1 MGASNDPV
9 YLRVLEDLRDQIRGG
24 TLAPGARVPSRNG
37 IIARYGVGE
46 TAAKH
51 ALQVLAAEGLIE
63 ARAGSGSYVRRLPVA
78 APLEH
83 DRLHFP
89 GSPFGLNGRPGSGDG
104 VAADG
109 VAGNGV
115 GGDAVAVDA
124 GAGADHNGQ
133 APRVSWEYQ
142 SERVPAPAHVAR
154 RLRLPDGDQLVTRT
168 RYLMSADGSPVQLA
182 TSYEPAATT
191 AQTPVPF
198 PEQGTFAGRGVVER
212 MQAIGI
218 GVDQVVEEISVR
230 PALSAEAA
238 VLDIPAGSPVLLIE
252 RSHRSAERTVET
264 GEIVIAADRFRLCYR
279 FPVAVQS
286 EPAPAVPP
294 PAAAPPVALPPAAS
308 PPAGEPAGAAAGA
321 HGAGAHG
328 AGTGA

>member
-63 ARAGSGSYVRRLPVA
+63 ARAGSGSYVRRLPAA

-89 GSPFGLNGRPGSGDG
+89 GSPFGLDDRA
-104 VAADG
+104 VAADP
-109 VAGNGV
+109 VAGNGTAA
-115 GGDAVAVDA
+115 GGAAD
-124 GAGADHNGQ
+124 GGRAGADHAAH
-133 APRVSWEYQ
+133 APRLSWEHQ
-142 SERVPAPAHVAR
+142 SERVAAPAHVAR
-154 RLRLPDGDQLVTRT
+154 RLRLPDGDHLVTRT

-191 AQTPVPF
+191 AQTLVPF

-238 VLDIPAGSPVLLIE
+238 VLDVPPGSPVLLIE
-252 RSHRSAERTVET
+252 RSHRAGERTVET
-264 GEIVIAADRFRLCYR
+264 GEIVIAADRFRLRYR
-279 FPVAVQS
+279 FPVAVQAD
-286 EPAPAVPP
+286 PGP
-294 PAAAPPVALPPAAS
+294 
-308 PPAGEPAGAAAGA
+308 GA
-321 HGAGAHG
+321 
-328 AGTGA
+328 

>member
-1 MGASNDPV
+1 VGASNDPV

-24 TLAPGARVPSRNG
+24 VLSPGARVPSRNG

-78 APLEH
+78 ASLEH

-89 GSPFGLNGRPGSGDG
+89 GSPFGLDGGHLVTDSGGEGDP
-104 VAADG
+104 
-109 VAGNGV
+109 AG
-115 GGDAVAVDA
+115 
-124 GAGADHNGQ
+124 H
-133 APRVSWEYQ
+133 APRLSWEHQ

-191 AQTPVPF
+191 AQTLVPF
-198 PEQGTFAGRGVVER
+198 PEQGTFAGRGVAER

-238 VLDIPAGSPVLLIE
+238 VLGIPPGSPVLLIE
-252 RSHRSAERTVET
+252 RSHRSGGRTVET
-264 GEIVIAADRFRLCYR
+264 GEIVIAADRFRLRYR
-279 FPVAVQS
+279 FPV
-286 EPAPAVPP
+286 PAQADPAGNGH
-294 PAAAPPVALPPAAS
+294 PAAAVAPGSGAPGSGTPGSGTPVGAVQ
-308 PPAGEPAGAAAGA
+308 GGAAPGA
-321 HGAGAHG
+321 
-328 AGTGA
+328 TGMRA